1 MFSKGVEFTFEFD
14 PSDDEVRRTIR
25 DSRGMLKCAA
35 CGDAAVVAAARALA
49 AAYDAALAA
58 EVRADARARDAAL
71 AEGAWVW
78 RSFCATYGAAPAPA
92 PLSLFVRPS
101 RVRDRDRL
109 FVVLAGATLVVTYR
123 RDGDDAG
130 PVAETCVEGYA
141 PGAGGWIGAA
151 ARTVDRVPAD
161 DAARAA
167 AAAFLAALPARGDA
181 GADLQLLCHAYLH
194 RRDSAPPGGAFS
206 PHRPPGPPRRGRSG
220 RGHPAHVPVRAA
232 RRSRL
237 LARRAQYTGNDLF
250 AARPHDRVCNL
261 IAHMLRPERGRG
273 AHAQQPLVRQQRE
286 HVLGQRRVGGE
297 PDAAAHLPARPD
309 PRAPARAPA
318 HLRVPARP

>member
-25 DSRGMLKCAA
+25 DSRCMLKCDA

-58 EVRADARARDAAL
+58 EG
-71 AEGAWVW
+71 GA
-78 RSFCATYGAAPAPA
+78 GAAGG
-92 PLSLFVRPS
+92 R
-101 RVRDRDRL
+101 
-109 FVVLAGATLVVTYR
+109 G
-123 RDGDDAG
+123 
-130 PVAETCVEGYA
+130 AETCVGGSA

-194 RRDSAPPGGAFS
+194 RRDSAHLGDVFARHGLTP
-206 PHRPPGPPRRGRSG
+206 RPLTDIRLRARGLLEVDG
-220 RGHPAHVPVRAA
+220 RPLEVDPA
-232 RRSRL
+232 
-237 LARRAQYTGNDLF
+237 TG
-250 AARPHDRVCNL
+250 
-261 IAHMLRPERGRG
+261 
-273 AHAQQPLVRQQRE
+273 
-286 HVLGQRRVGGE
+286 
-297 PDAAAHLPARPD
+297 
-309 PRAPARAPA
+309 
-318 HLRVPARP
+318 

>member
-25 DSRGMLKCAA
+25 DSRCMLKCDA

-58 EVRADARARDAAL
+58 EVRADARARDAAP
-71 AEGAWVW
+71 AEGAWFW
-78 RSFCATYGAAPAPA
+78 RSFCAPYGAAPAPA
-92 PLSLFVRPS
+92 PLYLFVRPS

-194 RRDSAPPGGAFS
+194 RRDSAHLGDVFAR
-206 PHRPPGPPRRGRSG
+206 HALPPRPRTDPRPRARGLLGVDG
-220 RGHPAHVPVRAA
+220 RPLEVAPATGAVVAGILPTCLCA
-232 RRSRL
+232 RRDDRAFWRDVHNTLETIYSR
-237 LARRAQYTGNDLF
+237 
-250 AARPHDRVCNL
+250 H
-261 IAHMLRPERGRG
+261 GRMIVY
-273 AHAQQPLVRQQRE
+273 AT
-286 HVLGQRRVGGE
+286 
-297 PDAAAHLPARPD
+297 
-309 PRAPARAPA
+309 
-318 HLRVPARP
+318 

>member
-25 DSRGMLKCAA
+25 DSRCMLKCDA

-71 AEGAWVW
+71 AEGAWFW

-92 PLSLFVRPS
+92 PLYLFVRPS

-141 PGAGGWIGAA
+141 PRAGGWVRAGGRDGAPRAPRPAGAARGGRWVGGSAPGAGGGSGAA
-151 ARTVDRVPAD
+151 ARPVDRVPAD

-181 GADLQLLCHAYLH
+181 GAGLPPPCPAALH
-194 RRDSAPPGGAFS
+194 RRD
-206 PHRPPGPPRRGRSG
+206 
-220 RGHPAHVPVRAA
+220 
-232 RRSRL
+232 
-237 LARRAQYTGNDLF
+237 
-250 AARPHDRVCNL
+250 
-261 IAHMLRPERGRG
+261 
-273 AHAQQPLVRQQRE
+273 
-286 HVLGQRRVGGE
+286 
-297 PDAAAHLPARPD
+297 
-309 PRAPARAPA
+309 
-318 HLRVPARP
+318 